1 MTRDEAV
8 TIIKRRLGFRR
19 GTSIDDNIIEA
30 LKEFQSKK
38 EKAASLPWFL
48 REENSDTAIVASTA
62 AYALPT
68 GFIREDID
76 FSPAIVIDAD
86 SDEVILEP
94 MSYDEAKGLYTPDA
108 EGVPEVYSVRNTQFH
123 LFPTPD
129 ADYTFRW
136 TYYKKADVLDTD
148 IENKWLEH
156 APYVLIAGAGLRIA
170 KELRDVDAT
179 AIFSADEKE
188 WNDWLIRHMTEHDEV
203 NQRYVIG
210 KYA

>member
-19 GTSIDDNIIEA
+19 GTDLDDDIIDA
-30 LKEFQSKK
+30 LKEVQAKK

-48 REENSDTAIVASTA
+48 REENSDIAISSGTA
-62 AYALPT
+62 AYNLPT

-76 FSPAIVIDAD
+76 FSPVLIID
-86 SDEVILEP
+86 SDDEEFAIDP
-94 MSYDEAKGLYTPDA
+94 MGYDEAKRLYA
-108 EGVPEVYSVRNTQFH
+108 FGVEDMPEVYSVRNTQVH
-123 LFPTPD
+123 LFPIPGE
-129 ADYTFRW
+129 AYTLRW

-170 KELRDVDAT
+170 KDLRDVDAT
-179 AIFSADEKE
+179 AIFSAEERE
-188 WNDWLIRHMTEHDEV
+188 WNSWLVAHMTEHDEA
-203 NQRYVIG
+203 NQRYVVG